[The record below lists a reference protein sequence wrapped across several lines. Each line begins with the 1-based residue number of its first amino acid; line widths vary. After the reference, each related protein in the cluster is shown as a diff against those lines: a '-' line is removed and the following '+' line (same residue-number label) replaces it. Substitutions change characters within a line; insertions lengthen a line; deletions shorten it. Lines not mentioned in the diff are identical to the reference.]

1 VSTALKEWARA
12 WTRRSMVACAI
23 VMFSLPAVA
32 GAQTDSVAGSVRDE
46 SGLAVPDANVRL
58 VLSSGGERTTTTDR
72 NGDFG
77 FARVPAGEARVFVRI
92 DGFRPAQQAVV
103 VRGGGQLRVDIVLAV
118 AGFTDAV
125 VVTASR
131 DERPMGAVSSSAT
144 VLSGATVE
152 AARSVNLTEL
162 LQFVAGVTA
171 GDVSGVDD
179 RRISIRGA
187 GIRAGFGS
195 RGVILMADGYPITE
209 PDGQTPHFDGQI
221 DLTNAERIEVVKGP
235 SSAMYG
241 GAALGGV
248 VNVVSRTPGRAP
260 HASMRV
266 EGGSFAFGK
275 AHISAS
281 SGAGP
286 FVVSGTLGYTHLD
299 GFRAHNSLED
309 LAGTARLDWS
319 GQRSRVTLSML
330 GTQAALNLPGTLS
343 RAQMTQD
350 PAQVRPIYVTNDWGR
365 ENTVVRF
372 GGKYETQLGSAHL
385 FEVDSYGQ
393 LRDLFHPIFVVIDQ
407 DARRYVGHAR
417 YRYARGAHV
426 LAVGVDADAQQVDDR
441 WHVNVGGQPGM
452 QIRDDENLLTNV
464 GVYAQEELALGTRAI
479 VTAGVRMDTIRYD
492 LGDRMPADGD
502 ASDVRLFRRVS
513 PKAGLTFAVRNSTVL
528 YGNVATGFE
537 APTLGELRL
546 PSGLNADVRPQKA
559 VSTEVG
565 LRGDAGRLSF
575 DAAVYRMVV
584 DDEILPETID
594 NVTVYRNVARA
605 VHTGL
610 ETSLRLRPLRPLTVE
625 GTYAYSRF
633 VLDEFGAFSGNRL
646 PGVPAHAGSVRAA
659 MASGRWDGHAAVVW
673 AGPTFVSDANTE
685 RANAYGVIS
694 GGVGYRLGRVRLFAR
709 GENLGDVR
717 YTNRVQV
724 NDASGF
730 FYYPAPGR
738 HGSGGAEVRW

>member
-1 VSTALKEWARA
+1 M
-12 WTRRSMVACAI
+12 RRSMVACAI
-23 VMFSLPAVA
+23 AMCSWPIVA
-32 GAQTDSVAGSVRDE
+32 GAQTGTGSLAGSVKDE
-46 SGLAVPDANVRL
+46 SGLAVPGADVRL
-58 VLSSGGERTTTTDR
+58 VLSSGAERTTTTDR
-72 NGDFG
+72 NGEFG
-77 FARVPAGEARVFVRI
+77 FAMIPAGAGRVLVRI

-103 VRGGGQLRVDIVLAV
+103 VQGGGQRRIEIVLAI
-118 AGFTDAV
+118 AGFADAV

-131 DERPMGAVSSSAT
+131 DERTMDAVSSSAT
-144 VLSGATVE
+144 VLSGAIVD
-152 AARSVNLTEL
+152 AARGVNLTEL
-162 LQFVAGVTA
+162 LRFVPGVTA

-179 RRISIRGA
+179 LRISIRGA

-221 DLTNAERIEVVKGP
+221 DLANAERIEVVKGP

-260 HASMRV
+260 HASMRL
-266 EGGSFAFGK
+266 EGGAYEFGK
-275 AHISAS
+275 AHVAVS

-286 FVVSGTLGYTHLD
+286 FIVSGTLGYTHLD
-299 GFRAHNSLED
+299 GFRTHNSLRD

-319 GQRSRVTLSML
+319 GTRSRVTVSML
-330 GTQAALNLPGTLS
+330 GTKATLDLPGTLS
-343 RAQMTQD
+343 REQMTQD
-350 PAQVRPIYVTNDWGR
+350 PTQVRPIHVTNDWGR
-365 ENTVVRF
+365 ANTVVRF
-372 GGKYETQLGSAHL
+372 GGRYGTQLGSSHL
-385 FEVDSYGQ
+385 FEADSYGQ

-417 YRYARGAHV
+417 YRYAHGAHV
-426 LAVGVDADAQQVDDR
+426 FAVGVSADAQQVDDH
-441 WHVNVGGQPGM
+441 WHVNVDGQPGT

-464 GVYAQEELALGTRAI
+464 GIYAQEELALGTRAT
-479 VTAGVRMDTIRYD
+479 VTAGVRVDSIRYD
-492 LGDRMPADGD
+492 LADTLPADGD

-513 PKAGLTFAVRNSTVL
+513 PKAGVTFAVRDSTVL

-546 PSGLNADVRPQKA
+546 PSGLNTDVRPQKA
-559 VSTEVG
+559 LSTEMG
-565 LRGDAGRLSF
+565 MRGDAGRLSF

-584 DDEILPETID
+584 DDEILPETIG
-594 NVTVYRNVARA
+594 NVTLYRNVAKA

-610 ETSLRLRPLRPLTVE
+610 EASLRLRPLRPLTVE

-633 VLDEFGAFSGNRL
+633 VLDEFGVFSGNRL
-646 PGVPAHAGSVRAA
+646 PGVPPHAGSARAA
-659 MASGRWDGHAAVVW
+659 IASGRWDGHAAVVW
-673 AGPTFVSDANTE
+673 AGTTFVSDANAE
-685 RANAYGVIS
+685 RADAYGVIS
-694 GGVGYRLGRVRLFAR
+694 GSVGYRLGRVRLFAR

-738 HGSGGAEVRW
+738 NGSGGVEVRW